1 MQKIGETNDFREALA
16 RMQKSVCISEEQEQ
30 DLDKE
35 RTLKARN
42 ERIRERINQLPKRY
56 LHATFDNFEILS
68 DEHQELVNFL
78 KSGKSCILFGPN
90 GCGKTHLAFATI
102 RHYIENDKKAIY
114 ILAADLFDQVKALF
128 GDKDAKDLSDLERC
142 DYLIIDE
149 VDKRY
154 GSQTEF
160 IALYRLI
167 NKRYNEMLPTM
178 LITNSSKDEIVE
190 VVGPSVVDRI
200 REEGKTLNLSKWQ
213 NYRLRKKEMVDRLK
227 ENGGKTILF
236 DGESFRENAQ

>member
-1 MQKIGETNDFREALA
+1 MEKAGESRGYKAALSRLQEAT
-16 RMQKSVCISEEQEQ
+16 RISEEQEQ
-30 DLDKE
+30 ALQAEQKLKE
-35 RTLKARN
+35 RAA
-42 ERIRERINQLPKRY
+42 RIRERINRIPKRY
-56 LHATFDNFEILS
+56 RNATFDNFEILS
-68 DEHQELVNFL
+68 DEHQELVNYL

-102 RHYIENDKKAIY
+102 RNYIEYDKTGIY
-114 ILAADLFDQVKALF
+114 MLAADLFDQVKALF
-128 GDKDAKDLSDLERC
+128 GDKDAKDLSELERC
-142 DYLIIDE
+142 DYLVIDE

-178 LITNSSKDEIVE
+178 LITNSGRDEIVE

-213 NYRLRKKEMVDRLK
+213 NYRLRKR
-227 ENGGKTILF
+227 
-236 DGESFRENAQ
+236 ESVA